1 MAIFSYPIYMHLEYI
16 SDRNYKQTKILQ
28 FYNIIIDESVIQF
41 FSYFIWD
48 LTQDFIFNSIET
60 LGDSFGISSD
70 QSINFKIFS
79 IMFIQ
84 CKKDNK
90 QSKCMYF
97 LLIF

>member
-60 LGDSFGISSD
+60 LGDSFGIPLIN
-70 QSINFKIFS
+70 QST
-79 IMFIQ
+79 
-84 CKKDNK
+84 
-90 QSKCMYF
+90 SKSF
-97 LLIF
+97 LLCLYSA